1 MCARR
6 VPCRQLDED
15 QIIDKLTEFIE
26 KHIWPVAKPFIIK
39 ALLTKLEPIISEPLK
54 KRKLKM
60 KDVEDR
66 IVEIDLEEFKKAFEE
81 GFDVRDATQPR
92 AHCARFPRLPHGR
105 APMSVHAP
113 ALLAAG

>member
-39 ALLTKLEPIISEPLK
+39 ALLSKLEPKIGKVLK
-54 KRKLKM
+54 DLKLKM
-60 KDVEDR
+60 DVVEDL
-66 IVEIDLEEFKKAFEE
+66 IMEIDLEEFKKAFEA